1 METIGAIALVIL
13 AAAALAAWLPSRLSG
28 PRGPATGTVALLV
41 GSFVVRGAAAV
52 ALRAAGAVEP
62 KLADSIV
69 SDIWAGLAAGDAGEL
84 LRHPNFAVQ
93 AAWVA
98 PGFLVA
104 GISDLA
110 ATVMNV
116 LAMTV
121 AAAEL
126 AKAVAM
132 LAGPR
137 AGRWAAVLMVAF
149 PAALYWGNFS
159 LRDPMIFLGT
169 SLAAAAAIRAG
180 AGSRWRMHAA
190 AAAVL
195 LGSLR
200 PELLPVCAVLPLVM
214 LGIRA
219 RRSFAAWAA
228 LAVAAVAL
236 AALVPALAER
246 ELGLSRISLATVNEK
261 ATARLERS
269 QRESGGGSSWNP
281 AAVAGSR
288 SPAAQLGVRTIGVL
302 AVPFPLAP
310 RSGGDL
316 GGAADSVA
324 FLGALGAAAIAS
336 MGRARSRGLASA
348 TVPIALAAAAIAGA
362 VAYGTVVANA
372 GNAFRLRLSLIPFA
386 AAAAACA
393 IGIRPDPPLTASLHH
408 GERED

>member
-13 AAAALAAWLPSRLSG
+13 AAAALAAWLPRRLSG
-28 PRGPATGTVALLV
+28 PRGPARGTVSLLV
-41 GSFVVRGAAAV
+41 SSFALRGAAAV
-52 ALRAAGAVEP
+52 ALRASGTVQP

-116 LAMTV
+116 LAMTI
-121 AAAEL
+121 AAGEL
-126 AKAVAM
+126 ALAVAM
-132 LAGPR
+132 LAGAR
-137 AGRWAAVLMVAF
+137 AGRAVAVLMVAF

-169 SLAAAAAIRAG
+169 SLAAAAAVRAG
-180 AGSRWRMHAA
+180 AGSRWWLHAA

-200 PELLPVCAVLPLVM
+200 PELLPVCAVLPVVM
-214 LGIRA
+214 LAIRA
-219 RRSFAAWAA
+219 RRSFAARAA
-228 LAVAAVAL
+228 LAVAAVAV
-236 AALVPALAER
+236 AARVPALAER
-246 ELGLSRISLATVNEK
+246 ELGLSSIDLASVNEK

-269 QRESGGGSSWNP
+269 RRESGGGSSWNP
-281 AAVAGSR
+281 ATVAGTR
-288 SPAAQLGVRTIGVL
+288 DPAAQLGVRTIGVL

-316 GGAADSVA
+316 GGAADSLA
-324 FLGALGAAAIAS
+324 FLGTLGAAAVVSI
-336 MGRARSRGLASA
+336 GRARSRGLACA
-348 TVPIALAAAAIAGA
+348 TVPVALGAAALAGA

-393 IGIRPDPPLTASLHH
+393 TGIRPHPPLTASIHH
-408 GERED
+408 GESEA

>member
-1 METIGAIALVIL
+1 METIGALALVIL
-13 AAAALAAWLPSRLSG
+13 SAAMLAAWLRSRLSG
-28 PRGPATGTVALLV
+28 PRAPATGTVALLV
-41 GSFVVRGAAAV
+41 WSFVARAAAAI
-52 ALRAAGAVEP
+52 ALRASGAVEP

-69 SDIWAGLAAGDAGEL
+69 SDIWLGLASGDAGEL

-116 LAMTV
+116 LAMTM
-121 AAAEL
+121 AAGEL
-126 AKAVAM
+126 AMAVAM

-137 AGRWAAVLMVAF
+137 AGRWVAVLMVAF

-169 SLAAAAAIRAG
+169 ALAAAAAIRAG
-180 AGSRWRMHAA
+180 AGARWWMQAA
-190 AAAVL
+190 AAAL
-195 LGSLR
+195 LIGSLR
-200 PELLPVCAVLPLVM
+200 PELLPVCAVLPVVM
-214 LGIRA
+214 LAVRA
-219 RRSFAAWAA
+219 RRSVAAWGA
-228 LAVAAVAL
+228 LAVAVIAL

-246 ELGLSRISLATVNEK
+246 ELGLSRIDLATLNEK

-281 AAVAGSR
+281 ATVAGSR
-288 SPAAQLGVRTIGVL
+288 SPAAQLGVRTVGVL

-316 GGAADSVA
+316 GGAADSVV
-324 FLGALGAAAIAS
+324 FIGALGAAVIAS
-336 MGRARSRGLASA
+336 LGLARSRGVACA
-348 TVPIALAAAAIAGA
+348 TVPIALAATALAGAIA
-362 VAYGTVVANA
+362 YGSVVANA

-386 AAAAACA
+386 AAAATCA
-393 IGIRPDPPLTASLHH
+393 VGIRPRPPITATLRH
-408 GERED
+408 GERET